1 MSQPSIT
8 FGPRANQAVVSVHT
22 ISILTEILVNA
33 KLASCMIT
41 STSRTPADQARIMFQ
56 NIVSKGVAAQLK
68 LYKPPGQA
76 VIREF
81 QSAKAAGKDDA
92 GVIAAMEA
100 KINALGP
107 MTVSRHC
114 ADPAK
119 LNVVDVAPSSV
130 ANGASFVNAVQS
142 AIKAGKVSKL
152 LTPANNDP
160 AFHIEIPQ
168 PAA

>member
-8 FGPRANQAVVSVHT
+8 FGPKANQAVVSVHT
-22 ISILTEILVNA
+22 INILTEILVNA
-33 KLASCMIT
+33 KLASCIIT
-41 STSRTPADQARIMFQ
+41 STSRTPADQARIMFN
-56 NIVSKGVAAQLK
+56 NIVNKGVASQMA
-68 LYKPPGQA
+68 LYKLPGQA
-76 VIREF
+76 VIKEF
-81 QSAKAAGKDDA
+81 ERAKAAGKDDA

-100 KINALGP
+100 RINALGP

-130 ANGASFVNAVQS
+130 ANGARFVNAVQA

-168 PAA
+168 PTA

>member
-1 MSQPSIT
+1 MSQPTIT

-22 ISILTEILVNA
+22 INVLTEILTNA

-41 STSRTPADQARIMFQ
+41 STSRTPAEQARIMFQ
-56 NIVSKGVAAQLK
+56 NIASKGVAAQLK
-68 LYKPPGQA
+68 LYAPPGQA

-81 QSAKAAGKDDA
+81 QSAKAAGKDQA
-92 GVIAAMEA
+92 GIIAAMEA

-107 MTVSRHC
+107 STVSHHC

-130 ANGASFVNAVQS
+130 ASGARFVQAVQS
-142 AIKAGKVSKL
+142 AIKARKVSKL
-152 LTPANNDP
+152 LTPGNNDP

-168 PAA
+168 PTA

>member
-22 ISILTEILVNA
+22 ISVLTEILTNA
-33 KLASCMIT
+33 KLPSCMIT

-56 NIVSKGVAAQLK
+56 NIASKGVAAQKK
-68 LYKPPGQA
+68 LYAAPGRA
-76 VIREF
+76 VIDEF
-81 QSAKAAGKDDA
+81 VRAKAAGKDQA
-92 GVIAAMEA
+92 GITAAMEA

-107 MTVSRHC
+107 STVSHHC

-130 ANGASFVNAVQS
+130 ANGARFVQAVQS

-152 LTPANNDP
+152 LTPGNNDP